1 MCVAWSALSRPR
13 IRFSWGGKPRL
24 EIEMPKMGGRI
35 HLLWAGP
42 AQVVLPQADPP
53 TRPPTHEFLFVTL
66 PGTETP
72 HDVAQESI
80 VQ

>member
-1 MCVAWSALSRPR
+1 MRSLVGLEQAQDPLFVGW
-13 IRFSWGGKPRL
+13 KPRL